1 MTDQAQ
7 ENAMLRERLE
17 KIDNQRHAAL
27 QENHRLSLVIDEY
40 RKQMA
45 GQFVTA
51 RDLRDW
57 FAGQALPQFVA
68 INDKVTAGREDVSYA
83 LALRVTAQQAYALA
97 DAMMAERLKGQTP
110 APSQEAKTP

>member
-1 MTDQAQ
+1 
-7 ENAMLRERLE
+7 MLRERLE

-27 QENHRLSLVIDEY
+27 QENHRLGLVIDEY

-68 INDKVTAGREDVSYA
+68 INDKVTAGRKDVSYA

-97 DAMMAERLKGQTP
+97 DAMMEERLKRQAP
-110 APSQEAKTP
+110 APGPEGTAP